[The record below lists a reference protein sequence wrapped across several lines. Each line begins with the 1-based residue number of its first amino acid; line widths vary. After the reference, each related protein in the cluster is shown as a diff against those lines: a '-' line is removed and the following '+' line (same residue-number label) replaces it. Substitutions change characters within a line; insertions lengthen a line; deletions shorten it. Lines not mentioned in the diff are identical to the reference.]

1 MKKKIITTAVVLAL
15 ATGGAGY
22 YFLSYAPHQTAISHF
37 EKSVDTL
44 NENNKAI
51 EKQIADTEKII
62 KEKAEPLETKTLE
75 DLKTAVKEAKT
86 SIRKAP
92 KMESDTQKIEDQ
104 AKEIAKPIDYSS
116 VQKNITEKLTAYQKS
131 VKQLAQITNPKD
143 TFIEERLKEVD
154 TIQEVQH
161 ATEEND
167 PNGKLNKQGGYTAS
181 IFFSDN
187 QVTEPI
193 EGANIVDK
201 GTEAGGCIEVYKT
214 KEDAEKRNTY
224 LSAFD
229 GGILDPGS
237 HYVYG
242 TIVVRTSHHL
252 TASQQKTLTEKIY
265 NKLIELK

>member
-1 MKKKIITTAVVLAL
+1 MKKKIITTAVVLTL

-22 YFLSYAPHQTAISHF
+22 YFLSYAPHQTAVSHF

-62 KEKAEPLETKTLE
+62 KEKAEPLEAKTLE
-75 DLKTAVKEAKT
+75 DLKTAVKEAKN

-104 AKEIAKPIDYSS
+104 AKEIAKPVDYAS
-116 VQKNITEKLTAYQKS
+116 VQKNITEKLTAYQNS
-131 VKQLAQITNPKD
+131 VKQLTQITNPKAS
-143 TFIEERLKEVD
+143 FVEERLKEVD

-161 ATEEND
+161 ATEEHD
-167 PNGKLNKQGGYTAS
+167 PNGLLNKQGGYTAS
-181 IFFSDN
+181 IYFSDS
-187 QVTEPI
+187 QVTEPVY
-193 EGANIVDK
+193 GTDIVDK

-214 KEDAEKRNTY
+214 KDEAEKRNTY
-224 LSAFD
+224 ISAFD
-229 GGILDPGS
+229 GGQLNPGS

-242 TIVVRTSHHL
+242 TIVIRTSMHL
-252 TASQQKTLTEKIY
+252 TASQQKALTEKIY

>member
-1 MKKKIITTAVVLAL
+1 MKKNVITTAVVLAL
-15 ATGGAGY
+15 ATGGTGY
-22 YFLSYAPHQTAISHF
+22 YFLSYAPRQTAISHF

-62 KEKAEPLETKTLE
+62 KEKAEPLEAKTLD
-75 DLKTAVKEAKT
+75 DLKTSVKEAKT

-92 KMESDTQKIEDQ
+92 KMESDTQKIEYQ
-104 AKEIAKPIDYSS
+104 AKEIAKPVDYSS
-116 VQKNITEKLTAYQKS
+116 VQKNITEKLTVYQNS

-143 TFIEERLKEVD
+143 TFIEERLKEID
-154 TIQEVQH
+154 TIQGVQH
-161 ATEEND
+161 VTEDHD
-167 PNGKLNKQGGYTAS
+167 PNGSLNKQGGYTATVY
-181 IFFSDN
+181 FSDK

-193 EGANIVDK
+193 EGNDIVEK
-201 GTEAGGCIEVYKT
+201 GTDAGGSIEVYKT
-214 KEDAEKRNTY
+214 KEEAEKRNAY

-229 GGILDPGS
+229 GGPITPGS

-252 TASQQKTLTEKIY
+252 TASQQKALTEKIY

>member
-62 KEKAEPLETKTLE
+62 KEKAEPLEAKTLE
-75 DLKTAVKEAKT
+75 DLKTAVKEAKN

-92 KMESDTQKIEDQ
+92 KMESDTQ
-104 AKEIAKPIDYSS
+104 
-116 VQKNITEKLTAYQKS
+116 
-131 VKQLAQITNPKD
+131 LAQITNPKY

-161 ATEEND
+161 ATEEHD
-167 PNGKLNKQGGYTAS
+167 PNGLLNKQGGYTAS
-181 IFFSDN
+181 IYFSDS
-187 QVTEPI
+187 QVTEPVY
-193 EGANIVDK
+193 GTDIVDK

-214 KEDAEKRNTY
+214 KDEAEKRNTY
-224 LSAFD
+224 ISAFD
-229 GGILDPGS
+229 GGQLNPGS

-242 TIVVRTSHHL
+242 TIVIRTSMHL
-252 TASQQKTLTEKIY
+252 TASQQKALTEKIY